1 MTQQIKESMQGEHI
15 IQNYQWNGSQRT
27 LIHTGNLKRRDM
39 IFPLT
44 RVKETSHFID
54 ASLAIIVFY
63 YEQ

>member
-1 MTQQIKESMQGEHI
+1 
-15 IQNYQWNGSQRT
+15 
-27 LIHTGNLKRRDM
+27 
-39 IFPLT
+39 LT